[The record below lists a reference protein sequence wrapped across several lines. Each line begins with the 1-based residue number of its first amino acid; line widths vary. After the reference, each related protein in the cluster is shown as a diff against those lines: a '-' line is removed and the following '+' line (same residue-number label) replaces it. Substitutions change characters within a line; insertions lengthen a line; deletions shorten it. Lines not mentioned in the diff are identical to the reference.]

1 MAGGLGEQ
9 GPWIPMELWGLA
21 VELAERQWVS
31 RISQALLVGFYS
43 LQERVA
49 ACAPASEE
57 TRDHASL
64 DRDFVPCGCSAR
76 ASSRK
81 FRPVQGWRG
90 FDLDSFLGALRTQGG
105 ASRLLK
111 GSSAKSRA

>member
-21 VELAERQWVS
+21 VELAERHEGS
-31 RISQALLVGFYS
+31 RNSRTLLVGVYL

-57 TRDHASL
+57 TGIALAWAVIFRSL
-64 DRDFVPCGCSAR
+64 WLLS
-76 ASSRK
+76 
-81 FRPVQGWRG
+81 QG
-90 FDLDSFLGALRTQGG
+90 
-105 ASRLLK
+105 
-111 GSSAKSRA
+111 